1 MPAYVEE
8 LALLQPRFQPNML
21 EYVAVIFAFLFALAL
36 AGLLLSLPKVLSP
49 KKPNEE
55 KSKPFECGKEPFSL
69 PGAQAPVHFYIVA
82 MLFIVFDVEL
92 VFLFPW
98 AVVFRKLGILG
109 LTEMAV
115 FLGFVVLGYFYVIKK
130 RALEWE

>member
-1 MPAYVEE
+1 
-8 LALLQPRFQPNML
+8 ML
-21 EYVAVIFAFLFALAL
+21 EYIAIIFAFLFALAL
-36 AGLLLSLPKVLSP
+36 AGLLLTIPKFLSP
-49 KKPNEE
+49 KYPSVE

-69 PGAQAPVHFYIVA
+69 PGGNMPVHFYIVA

-98 AVVFRKLGILG
+98 AVMFRDLGVFG

-115 FLGFVVLGYFYVIKK
+115 FMGFVVLGFFYVIKK

>member
-1 MPAYVEE
+1 
-8 LALLQPRFQPNML
+8 ML
-21 EYVAVIFAFLFALAL
+21 EYVAIIFAFLFALL
-36 AGLLLSLPKVLSP
+36 ISVLLLTLPKVLSP
-49 KKPNEE
+49 KFPSEA

-69 PGAQAPVHFYIVA
+69 PGGHMPVHFYIVA

-98 AVVFRKLGILG
+98 AVMFRKMGMFG
-109 LTEMAV
+109 LWEMAV
-115 FLGFVVLGYFYVIKK
+115 FMGFVVLGFAYVWKK

>member
-1 MPAYVEE
+1 
-8 LALLQPRFQPNML
+8 ML
-21 EYVAVIFAFLFALAL
+21 EYIAILFAFIFALGLAVVLL
-36 AGLLLSLPKVLSP
+36 ALPKVLSP
-49 KKPNEE
+49 KVPSKE

-69 PGAQAPVHFYIVA
+69 PGGQMPIHFYIVA

-98 AVVFRKLGILG
+98 AVLFRKLGVFG
-109 LTEMAV
+109 LSEMAV
-115 FLGFVVLGYFYVIKK
+115 FLGFVVLGFVYVWKK